1 MEIIKEYRDIINVL
15 RNYLPK
21 LTKAQIKRVSEIT
34 DDLQLAIYLISA
46 YNVFEVTRHMERSY
60 MITNP
65 DALIITAV
73 EVQEL
78 LKTVKAYAK
87 DVIIEK
93 TEIKAN
99 DLENEKENNNG

>member
-1 MEIIKEYRDIINVL
+1 MEIIKEYRDIINAL

-46 YNVFEVTRHMERSY
+46 YNVYEISHRMERSY

-65 DALIITAV
+65 EKLDVTIFDTKLFLKECKEFAFVALDT
-73 EVQEL
+73 
-78 LKTVKAYAK
+78 
-87 DVIIEK
+87 IER
-93 TEIKAN
+93 E
-99 DLENEKENNNG
+99 EKQKKMKEEKQDE